1 MAVRAY
7 GKSVQSY
14 TAWAAETEYS
24 LEDFRVPTTDNGMC
38 YECTTAG
45 TSHTPEEGEPIIE
58 PTWPLVVT
66 ETVVD
71 GTVVW
76 TCREKTATPAALTVT
91 LDLGDSG
98 GCRFKEVWLKSDDNV
113 TFSVQVSYSGADG
126 TWRELDS
133 QNVNDAEEF
142 HQYATSYRFTKV
154 STETVASNEIEIVA
168 GA

>member
-1 MAVRAY
+1 MAIRAY

-14 TAWAAETEYS
+14 SACVAETEYE
-24 LEDFRVPTTDNGMC
+24 LEDFRVPTEDNEKC

-45 TSHTPEEGEPIIE
+45 TSGLEEPPWPI
-58 PTWPLVVT
+58 VVGQ
-66 ETVVD
+66 TVAD

-76 TCREKTATPAALTVT
+76 TCREKTATPAALTVI
-91 LDLGDSG
+91 LDLGNSG
-98 GCRFKEVWLKSDDNV
+98 GCRSKEIWLKSDGNV
-113 TFSVQVSYSGADG
+113 TFLIEVSYDGADG

-133 QNVNDAEEF
+133 VNVNNTEKF
-142 HQYATSYRFTKV
+142 NQYTTSYRFTKV